1 MKNKDHLFIVDRQYF
16 KNLELLSDNNPAHI
30 KVDLENRIVNS
41 FRLDLIPLKKEDMP
55 EYYRLYSNA
64 KVVEKYC
71 RGESRSP
78 EEIDELLSPYFYDEE
93 PSYFSI
99 FKKDSTNFM
108 GTIVLTSKN
117 QKPGAFVLGYLLH
130 TEYWGNNYAKEAL
143 YSLLFCLF
151 PIIRKEALTISATTR
166 SDNPASKYILESF
179 NFKYIEE
186 TEKFGKKRLAYEID
200 TKEVV
205 EFHKNIE
212 ILDIDPLK
220 KNLGIIFLTSSDL
233 IENSHLYKYL
243 LKEIVSPLLP
253 HETSSKIDQ
262 LLSYIT
268 QENSHWITAHFIFSS
283 LGYFALSNHDPRY
296 SFFTKFSLPLISTFG
311 YSSKLLISDLYK
323 NIAQERMKSNFNNNS
338 ESSIES
344 FLDNCFYEIALTT
357 TTGFVFS
364 LPAALSFTPFGLSY
378 SAFSTI
384 SSFTSSTLSCASSNK
399 LFISPNDKSFSAKL
413 IPYLLDSVVAF
424 STISSF
430 SFHSI
435 HSLTEVALN
444 IKKTALVVSSVVSV
458 DHITKSIIE
467 LSPDEPFKYLD
478 SFFGFESNIDSN
490 NPEL

>member
-16 KNLELLSDNNPAHI
+16 KNLEVLSDNNPTHI
-30 KVDLENRIVNS
+30 KVDLANRIVNS
-41 FRLDLIPLKKEDMP
+41 FRLDLVPLKKEDLQ
-55 EYYRLYSNA
+55 EYYKLYSDA
-64 KVVEKYC
+64 QVVEKYC
-71 RGESRSP
+71 RGEPRSP
-78 EEIDELLSPYFYDEE
+78 EEIDELLSPYFHDDE

-99 FKKDSTNFM
+99 FKKGSSHFM

-117 QKPGAFVLGYLLH
+117 QKPGDFVLGYLLH
-130 TEYWGNNYAKEAL
+130 TKYWGNNYAKEAL

-186 TEKFGKKRLAYEID
+186 NEKFGKKRLAYELD

-205 EFHKNIE
+205 EFHNNIE

-243 LKEIVSPLLP
+243 LEEIISPLLP
-253 HETSSKIDQ
+253 DETSYQIEQ
-262 LLSYIT
+262 LLSYAP
-268 QENSHWITAHFIFSS
+268 QENSYWITTHFVFTS
-283 LGYFALSNHDPRY
+283 LGYFSLSNHDPRY
-296 SFFTKFSLPLISTFG
+296 SFFSKFSLPLISTFG
-311 YSSKLLISDLYK
+311 YSSKLFISDLHR
-323 NIAQERMKSNFNNNS
+323 NMAQERMKSNFNNNLEFTS
-338 ESSIES
+338 DS
-344 FLDNCFYEIALTT
+344 FLDNCFYEVALTT
-357 TTGFVFS
+357 TSGFIFS
-364 LPAALSFTPFGLSY
+364 LPAALSFAPFGLSY

-384 SSFTSSTLSCASSNK
+384 SSFTSSAVSCASSNK
-399 LFISPNDKSFSAKL
+399 LFISPSDKSYSAKL
-413 IPYLLDSVVAF
+413 IPYLVDSVVAF
-424 STISSF
+424 STFYSF

-478 SFFGFESNIDSN
+478 SFFGFVSNIDSN